1 MGWHVRSWRVQRAS
15 DLDPKELDYRRR
27 QFRRRMQTSALLAL
41 IAVALPIGVWI
52 TPIRPA
58 AGVIYWAGVLL
69 LVAWVALLAVIDIWA
84 TKYYYGK
91 LRDTYRIEQ
100 ARLQAELRRIQSGR
114 GNGKPRAAYPG
125 KGPGVKGS
133 GPENK
138 P

>member
-1 MGWHVRSWRVQRAS
+1 MSIW
-15 DLDPKELDYRRR
+15 
-27 QFRRRMQTSALLAL
+27 
-41 IAVALPIGVWI
+41 
-52 TPIRPA
+52 PA
-58 AGVIYWAGVLL
+58 AGVIYWACVLL
-69 LVAWVALLAVIDIWA
+69 LVAWVGILAVIDIWA